1 MFENIYSIISMFL
14 VLHPIVTIYL
24 AGSIIAVG
32 IVYSLISGGY
42 LNPPNRKR
50 MFITAI
56 ISSWIVVIVFLYG
69 FFSFLFKND
78 EGGE

>member
-1 MFENIYSIISMFL
+1 MFV

-32 IVYSLISGGY
+32 IVYSLISG
-42 LNPPNRKR
+42 NRKR